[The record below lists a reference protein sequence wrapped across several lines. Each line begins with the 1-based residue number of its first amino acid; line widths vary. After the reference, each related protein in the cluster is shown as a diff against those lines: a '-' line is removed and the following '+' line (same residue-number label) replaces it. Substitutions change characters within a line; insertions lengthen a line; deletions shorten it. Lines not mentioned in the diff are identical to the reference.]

1 MQSPDFDL
9 KPSRDVPCLFFMRSA
24 VGFLT
29 WPLGDSAYAVGYV
42 LKAVQHLDS
51 SLYTLGTVRV
61 VTVAWDPLVTSLGYL
76 PHALGCFGVWQSLE
90 DC

>member
-1 MQSPDFDL
+1 MQYPSFDL
-9 KPSRDVPCLFFMRSA
+9 KPLHDVPCLFLVRSA

-29 WPLGDSAYAVGYV
+29 WPLGDSAHAVGYV
-42 LKAVQHLDS
+42 WKAVQQLDS

-61 VTVAWDPLVTSLGYL
+61 VAVACDPPLTSLGYL
-76 PHALGCFGVWQSLE
+76 PHTLGCFGVWQFLE

>member
-61 VTVAWDPLVTSLGYL
+61 VTGLG
-76 PHALGCFGVWQSLE
+76 PTRDKFGIFAPRSWLLW
-90 DC
+90 CLAIP